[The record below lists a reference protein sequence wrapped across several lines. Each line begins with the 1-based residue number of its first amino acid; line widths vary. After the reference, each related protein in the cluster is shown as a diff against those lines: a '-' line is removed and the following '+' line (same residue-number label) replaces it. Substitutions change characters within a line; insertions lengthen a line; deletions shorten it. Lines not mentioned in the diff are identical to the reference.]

1 MASSSDCN
9 TTPRRGFVPPQD
21 EAERFLFRRVEELA
35 RLAEARGIPRA
46 TGFLS
51 DREQVLAEAALNK
64 AGCDCGRFDGGYPG
78 AERKVLCLEPPD
90 SYELYPLAALKLTA
104 LSKDLPGHRD
114 YLGAVLGLGLERA
127 CLGDLLPDPGNPAV
141 FYAFVLAEQA
151 DFIAAELTSA
161 GRSPVHAEPA
171 DPAAIPPAALAEP
184 ERALMEATVASLRAD
199 AVLGAML
206 HTSRSLAAAAI
217 AAGKVELNHLPLR
230 SAHEPVFAGDL
241 FTVRGAGRWRV
252 KAIGGKSRKDRIFIT
267 FFQY

>member
-1 MASSSDCN
+1 M
-9 TTPRRGFVPPQD
+9 
-21 EAERFLFRRVEELA
+21 
-35 RLAEARGIPRA
+35 
-46 TGFLS
+46 
-51 DREQVLAEAALNK
+51 
-64 AGCDCGRFDGGYPG
+64 
-78 AERKVLCLEPPD
+78 
-90 SYELYPLAALKLTA
+90 
-104 LSKDLPGHRD
+104 
-114 YLGAVLGLGLERA
+114 
-127 CLGDLLPDPGNPAV
+127 
-141 FYAFVLAEQA
+141 AEQA

-161 GRSPVHAEPA
+161 GRSPVRAEPA